1 MGNETF
7 YGDGLMA
14 LGGISYN
21 TATVVNHE
29 NWLPV
34 SLNDFDV
41 TAKFRGK
48 TMQALQRML
57 MW

>member
-1 MGNETF
+1 
-7 YGDGLMA
+7 MA

-21 TATVVNHE
+21 TATFVDHE